1 MVRRNEKLVNGGPL
15 KNYYFAT
22 NRWVLSQLWCSNMW
36 FYRNNDIYQGEEEED
51 EDDMDDDEP
60 AYSEWNQF

>member
-1 MVRRNEKLVNGGPL
+1 
-15 KNYYFAT
+15 
-22 NRWVLSQLWCSNMW
+22 MW

-60 AYSEWNQF
+60 AYSEWNQC

>member
-1 MVRRNEKLVNGGPL
+1 
-15 KNYYFAT
+15 
-22 NRWVLSQLWCSNMW
+22 MW

-60 AYSEWNQF
+60 AYSEWNRF

>member
-1 MVRRNEKLVNGGPL
+1 
-15 KNYYFAT
+15 
-22 NRWVLSQLWCSNMW
+22 MW
-36 FYRNNDIYQGEEEED
+36 FYRNNDIYQGEEEEED

>member
-1 MVRRNEKLVNGGPL
+1 
-15 KNYYFAT
+15 
-22 NRWVLSQLWCSNMW
+22 MW

-60 AYSEWNQF
+60 VYSEWNQF

>member
-1 MVRRNEKLVNGGPL
+1 
-15 KNYYFAT
+15 
-22 NRWVLSQLWCSNMW
+22 MW

>member
-1 MVRRNEKLVNGGPL
+1 
-15 KNYYFAT
+15 
-22 NRWVLSQLWCSNMW
+22 MW
-36 FYRNNDIYQGEEEED
+36 FYRNNDIYQGEEEEEED